1 MVATSHGKAAK
12 PSNNY
17 YEGRSPARGGV
28 PAWGAG
34 GRWFESSRPDFEKS
48 SVKTE
53 FFYGPLRLYITKF
66 KG

>member
-1 MVATSHGKAAK
+1 MAKRLSFAALSNPSLVPFRDVAQSG
-12 PSNNY
+12 S
-17 YEGRSPARGGV
+17 V